1 MTAPDSTGL
10 LAHQLRELVGL
21 YLFAQRTYAH
31 DQGLS
36 QTGRLLMLLQKH
48 GPATQTDFARLAGL
62 DKSWISRIVERLVE
76 EGLIERHPHENDRR
90 CHELRLSP
98 SGEYEASR
106 YDALL
111 TAHAMSF
118 FDGVPPASHADLSA
132 ALGTIITALR
142 KPSLHGTKKA

>member
-1 MTAPDSTGL
+1 MTAPDSTSQ

-21 YLFAQRTYAH
+21 YLFAQRHYAH
-31 DQGLS
+31 EQGLS

-48 GPATQTDFARLAGL
+48 GPATQTDFGRLAGL

-76 EGLIERHPHENDRR
+76 EGLVERHPHENDRR

-111 TAHAMSF
+111 TAHALGF
-118 FDGVPPASHADLSA
+118 FDAVPAAAHAGLSA
-132 ALGTIITALR
+132 ALGTIIAALR
-142 KPSLHGTKKA
+142 NPLPGGEGKP